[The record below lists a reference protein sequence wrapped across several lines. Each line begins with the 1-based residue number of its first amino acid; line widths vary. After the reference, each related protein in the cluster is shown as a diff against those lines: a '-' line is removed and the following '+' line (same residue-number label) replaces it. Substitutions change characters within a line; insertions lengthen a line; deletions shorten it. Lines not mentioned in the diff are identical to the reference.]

1 MRKLSTLV
9 GLMVFALG
17 AAARAQEP
25 APTPPPPAPAPL
37 PDAAPATPAAATT
50 APVVTVTTVPVA
62 VDEPRRPLE
71 VGLSFLP
78 MGRGKLTTPGGAST
92 LTGDAQFAYGGSL
105 SVTYRVIAGLHLGLA
120 PQAIY
125 NVNYKTNP
133 AGNGIA
139 LPASSTEYDVMARI
153 EYAFP
158 IIDGITLYAEAL
170 PGYSL
175 IIVPHAKTPA
185 GPVLAL
191 GGGAAMDMSDR
202 IFVNVGVG
210 YQWGFQS
217 LSFSGMA
224 REDRTQY
231 VRVALGVGAR
241 F

>member
-1 MRKLSTLV
+1 MRKLRTLV
-9 GLMVFALG
+9 GLMVIALG
-17 AAARAQEP
+17 ASARAQEP
-25 APTPPPPAPAPL
+25 APAPAPAPL
-37 PDAAPATPAAATT
+37 PDAAPAAAPPPA
-50 APVVTVTTVPVA
+50 VTVTTVPA
-62 VDEPRRPLE
+62 PAADESRRPLE
-71 VGLSFLP
+71 ISLSFLP
-78 MGRGKLTTPGGAST
+78 MGRGKLTTPGGAANLS
-92 LTGDAQFAYGGSL
+92 GDAQFAYGGAL
-105 SVTYRVIAGLHLGLA
+105 SVTYRVVAGLHLGLA

-133 AGNGIA
+133 AGNGIP
-139 LPASSTEYDVMARI
+139 LPASSTEYDLMARI
-153 EYAFP
+153 QYAVP

-202 IFVNVGVG
+202 IFINVGVG
-210 YQWGFQS
+210 YQLGFQS
-217 LSFSGMA
+217 LSLAGTA
-224 REDRTQY
+224 REDRTRY